1 MGCAVAPRGPLQLFC
16 LQRPGP
22 WTAATTP
29 SLGDEVQ
36 AGRAGRGT
44 ETLRQVPE
52 VRNLLRH
59 LNQRELHAQKVP
71 HAVAV
76 AKERRGARGES
87 REGCGLFQG
96 GQRGRSWHLAGTA
109 SAWQPGGV
117 WAGPGE
123 AFLSLG
129 VLQPAPGC
137 GAGGGAGC
145 TDVLSV
151 MREKED
157 QERRG
162 PSGRSVLQNQQ
173 TAKSPWPGTLVL
185 VRGAPFRR
193 GAKGFTNRLRC
204 GFTADNQQLR
214 SRPPPPTLMS
224 ALPTLRDPGMK
235 ASGVSRH

>member
-1 MGCAVAPRGPLQLFC
+1 MAPRGPLQLFC

-96 GQRGRSWHLAGTA
+96 GQRGCSWHLAGTA

-129 VLQPAPGC
+129 VLQPSAGLRGWGRC
-137 GAGGGAGC
+137 GLHGRALCHEG
-145 TDVLSV
+145 
-151 MREKED
+151 
-157 QERRG
+157 ERR
-162 PSGRSVLQNQQ
+162 
-173 TAKSPWPGTLVL
+173 PGKK
-185 VRGAPFRR
+185 RPFREECF
-193 GAKGFTNRLRC
+193 AKPANSEEPVARNFGF
-204 GFTADNQQLR
+204 GSR
-214 SRPPPPTLMS
+214 SPFPT
-224 ALPTLRDPGMK
+224 R
-235 ASGVSRH
+235 R

>member
-1 MGCAVAPRGPLQLFC
+1 MPWPWPRNGGEPVGSQEKAVGSSRGGNGDVLGIWQGR
-16 LQRPGP
+16 RPPG
-22 WTAATTP
+22 
-29 SLGDEVQ
+29 SLGESGLGP
-36 AGRAGRGT
+36 ARPFFPL
-44 ETLRQVPE
+44 EFCSPVP
-52 VRNLLRH
+52 
-59 LNQRELHAQKVP
+59 
-71 HAVAV
+71 
-76 AKERRGARGES
+76 GS
-87 REGCGLFQG
+87 
-96 GQRGRSWHLAGTA
+96 
-109 SAWQPGGV
+109 
-117 WAGPGE
+117 
-123 AFLSLG
+123 
-129 VLQPAPGC
+129 